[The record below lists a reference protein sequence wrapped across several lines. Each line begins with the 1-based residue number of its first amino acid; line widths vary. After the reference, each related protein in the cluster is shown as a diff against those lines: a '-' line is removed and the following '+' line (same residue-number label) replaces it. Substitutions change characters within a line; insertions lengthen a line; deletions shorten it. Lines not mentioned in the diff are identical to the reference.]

1 MSHQVVEPAQIVDSS
16 PMESDDCAEDG
27 ENFDLPVEWA
37 QCLLLD
43 LARERHLDGLLD
55 RIVERFTELPDLAL
69 ARVWIVRPGDS
80 CAHCSMRDL
89 CARNIDCL
97 HLVASRGREPREM
110 GADWSRLDG
119 DFRRFPL
126 GVKKVGLIAEKG
138 EAVWIEDIR
147 ENADWIVRPDWASRE
162 EIIGFGGQPLIHH
175 GEVLG
180 VLGVF
185 TRRRFCPVSLATLR
199 VIADHAAA
207 ALASAHAFE
216 EIEAL
221 RERLS
226 IENEYLRDEID
237 ESQSFGEILGAS
249 RAIRKVGQQVEQ
261 VASTDATVL
270 VLGES
275 GTGKEL
281 VAREIHRRSLRSEC
295 PLIRV
300 NCASIPKDLFES
312 EFFGHVRGAFTG
324 AVKDR
329 VGRFAAANGGT
340 LFLDEIGEIPLDLQS
355 KLLRVLQE
363 GQFERVG
370 EDRTCEVDVRIIGAT
385 NVDLEEEVRAGR
397 FREDLYYRLN
407 VFPIYVPALRDRSE
421 DIPMLADH
429 FIEHLGKKLNK
440 KARLTDHDRKML
452 AAHAWPGNVRELQ
465 NVIERAIILSTDA
478 RLRLD
483 LGRLLGDGLGRAKSE
498 VRSAVVAAAV
508 AVDAGDATSVRTDA
522 EMRESER
529 ENLRAALEQAEGRVS
544 GPGGVADLLGL
555 RPTTVASRLQR
566 FGLK

>member
-1 MSHQVVEPAQIVDSS
+1 
-16 PMESDDCAEDG
+16 MESDDCAEDG
-27 ENFDLPVEWA
+27 ENFDLPIEWA

-43 LARERHLDGLLD
+43 LARERPLDGLLE
-55 RIVERFTELPDLAL
+55 RIVARFAELPDLAL
-69 ARVWIVRPGDS
+69 ARVWVVRPGDS
-80 CAHCSMRDL
+80 CENCSMRDQ

-97 HLVASRGREPREM
+97 HLVASRGREPREV
-110 GADWSRLDG
+110 GADWSRLNG
-119 DFRRFPL
+119 DFRRFPF
-126 GVKKVGLIAEKG
+126 GVRKIGLIAEKG

-147 ENADWIVRPDWASRE
+147 ENAEWIARPDWAGSE
-162 EIIGFGGQPLIHH
+162 GIIGFGGQPLIHH
-175 GEVLG
+175 GEILG

-185 TRRRFCPVSLATLR
+185 TRRRFCRVSLAALR

-207 ALASAHAFE
+207 ALANARAFE
-216 EIEAL
+216 EIDAL
-221 RERLS
+221 RARLAL
-226 IENEYLRDEID
+226 ENEYLRDEID
-237 ESQSFGEILGAS
+237 EAQSFGEILGS
-249 RAIRKVGQQVEQ
+249 SQAIRTVGRQVEQ
-261 VASTDATVL
+261 VASTDATTL

-281 VAREIHRRSLRSEC
+281 VAREIHRRSLRSDR

-329 VGRFAAANGGT
+329 VGRFAAADGGT
-340 LFLDEIGEIPLDLQS
+340 LFLDEVGEIPLDLQS

-370 EDRTCEVDVRIIGAT
+370 EDRTREVDVRIIGAT
-385 NVDLEEEVRAGR
+385 NVDLEEEVKAGR

-407 VFPIYVPALRDRSE
+407 VFPISVPALRDRSE

-429 FIEHLGKKLNK
+429 FVDCLGKKLNK
-440 KARLTDHDRKML
+440 KVRLTDADRRML
-452 AAHAWPGNVRELQ
+452 ANHVWPGNVRELQ
-465 NVIERAIILSTDA
+465 NVIERAIILSNDA
-478 RLRLD
+478 RLHFDLD
-483 LGRLLGDGLGRAKSE
+483 RVLGGEISGALPKAL
-498 VRSAVVAAAV
+498 SAA
-508 AVDAGDATSVRTDA
+508 DADVEAQAVRTDA
-522 EMRESER
+522 EMRASER
-529 ENLRAALEQAEGRVS
+529 ENLRAALEQAGGRVS

-566 FGLK
+566 LGLK